1 MQQTGFGIEF
11 LLGTR
16 LFAIVNNFGCTLTQ
30 ERWIFYYGT
39 LYHGRSRSRV
49 AVNRTGLTRR
59 LAGEHPDHKQQHNGK
74 WQKRVQQTC
83 QRHSKTPWEPP
94 YSIAGIALGPYDT

>member
-1 MQQTGFGIEF
+1 MHINSRTLYF
-11 LLGTR
+11 LLRNTI
-16 LFAIVNNFGCTLTQ
+16 LWAQ
-30 ERWIFYYGT
+30 
-39 LYHGRSRSRV
+39 RSRV

-59 LAGEHPDHKQQHNGK
+59 LAGEHPDHKQQHSGK